1 MIFVSSFYLIQIW
14 TSWIGLRISG
24 VRGGSDYID
33 LQSILNSAKCFEQI
47 GLEVYK
53 LDVAPVGCGGFIY
66 SIELLRFLNISKTST
81 LGSYLLGSIFMWA
94 TIFVLLML
102 FIALRSQNKKE
113 ICIATLAFISP
124 GIWLLLERG
133 NFDEIVFLGVIVSSV
148 SQL

>member
-1 MIFVSSFYLIQIW
+1 MKKVERKARTPFPIFIAMIFVSSFYLIQIW

-66 SIELLRFLNISKTST
+66 SIELLRLLNISKTST
-81 LGSYLLGSIFMWA
+81 LGSYLL
-94 TIFVLLML
+94 
-102 FIALRSQNKKE
+102 
-113 ICIATLAFISP
+113 
-124 GIWLLLERG
+124 
-133 NFDEIVFLGVIVSSV
+133 
-148 SQL
+148 